1 MIDIASTSLLAFL
14 GGNLKR
20 DPKMVM
26 ETKDNVELIKAERKL
41 VVILLPL
48 ARGGTNDCIKMTL
61 QREKKE
67 RKKRIS
73 INR

>member
-1 MIDIASTSLLAFL
+1 
-14 GGNLKR
+14 
-20 DPKMVM
+20 MVM

-48 ARGGTNDCIKMTL
+48 ARGGTNDCIKMTF
-61 QREKKE
+61 QREKKK

-73 INR
+73 IYR